1 MKLASLRSGRD
12 GILIVVSRDL
22 AKAVKATGIADTMQ
36 YALDNWQTVE
46 PALQAL
52 YKDLNTTSLPD
63 AFALQLEALSAPLP
77 RSYQFLDG
85 AAYASHIKR
94 NRQARGE
101 TVPEDFYEKP
111 LMYQGTSHGF
121 MAWNQPVPLPDDHLG
136 IDFEAEIFA
145 VTDDVPMGRTSPD
158 ASRHIKLFV
167 LVNDISL
174 RSLIPP
180 ELKRTFGFLTGKPSS
195 SMGPIAVTPDE
206 LGPLWDGRM
215 VSGNMKCWVR
225 GELVGSIETG
235 IDSAFH
241 YGDLIAHVAQ
251 TRTFEPGT
259 LVGLGTVSNEDEQ
272 AGCGCIGEIR
282 ALETLKNG
290 TASTPFLR
298 FGETVRIEHFDRAGY
313 SVFGC
318 IEQTFVKNIEPAG
331 SQISQGE
338 LNAV

>member
-22 AKAVKATGIADTMQ
+22 KKAVKATPVAPTMQ
-36 YALDNWQTVE
+36 AALDDWETAE
-46 PALQAL
+46 PALRAL
-52 YKDLNTTSLPD
+52 SDALNASSVVGEFSLDLN
-63 AFALQLEALSAPLP
+63 ALSAPLP

-85 AAYASHIKR
+85 AAYSSHIKR

-101 TVPEDFYEKP
+101 TIPADFYEKP

-121 MAWNQPVPLPDDHLG
+121 MSWNETVPLPSDDLG

-145 VTDDVPMGRTSPD
+145 VTDDVPMGRLSVD
-158 ASRHIKLFV
+158 ASQHIKLFV

-174 RSLIPP
+174 RALIPP
-180 ELKRTFGFLTGKPSS
+180 ELKRTFGFLTGKPAS

-206 LGPLWDGRM
+206 LGMLWDGQM

-251 TRTFEPGT
+251 TRPFEPGT
-259 LVGLGTVSNEDEQ
+259 LVGLGTVSNEDESV
-272 AGCGCIGEIR
+272 GCGCIGEIR
-282 ALETLKNG
+282 ALETLGSGK
-290 TASTPFLR
+290 ASMPFLR
-298 FGETVRIEHFDRAGY
+298 FGEKVRIEHFDREGN

-318 IEQTFVKNIEPAG
+318 IEQTFIKNVEPARLG
-331 SQISQGE
+331 VQEGE
-338 LNAV
+338 LNVV

>member
-12 GILIVVSRDL
+12 GTLIVVSRNL
-22 AKAVKATGIADTMQ
+22 KKAVKATQVATTMQ
-36 YALDNWQTVE
+36 AALDNWAAAA

-52 YKDLNTTSLPD
+52 YDQLNTGSV
-63 AFALQLEALSAPLP
+63 AGEFALDMNTLSAPLP

-85 AAYASHIKR
+85 AAYSSHIKR
-94 NRQARGE
+94 NRKARGE
-101 TVPEDFYEKP
+101 TIPDDFYEKP
-111 LMYQGTSHGF
+111 LVYQGTSHGF
-121 MAWNQPVPLPDDHLG
+121 MAWNQTVPLPNDELG

-145 VTDDVPMGRTSPD
+145 VTDDVPMGRSSTD
-158 ASRHIKLFV
+158 AGQHIKLFV

-206 LGPLWDGRM
+206 LGSLWDGKM
-215 VSGNMKCWVR
+215 VAGKMKCWVR
-225 GELVGSIETG
+225 NELVGDIETG

-251 TRTFEPGT
+251 TRDFEPGT
-259 LVGLGTVSNEDEQ
+259 LVGLGTVSNEDESV
-272 AGCGCIGEIR
+272 GCGCIGEIR
-282 ALETLKNG
+282 ALETLKTG
-290 TASTPFLR
+290 KADTPFLR
-298 FGETVRIEHFDRAGY
+298 FGETVRIEHFDYEGN

-318 IEQTFVKNIEPAG
+318 IEQTFVKNNEPVRSEA
-331 SQISQGE
+331 QEGE